1 MAVSEPENT
10 RGGEHHS
17 ANNMEHFC
25 DHMYMGWWSGFLTN
39 KKDGQFFVIQDQLP
53 IVQLDSGTVY
63 QRITPEL
70 TSWALS
76 TIRLPLILMPITVSG
91 LFCPWL

>member
-25 DHMYMGWWSGFLTN
+25 DHVYMGWWRGFPTN
-39 KKDGQFFVIQDQLP
+39 KKDGQFFVVQAQLP

-63 QRITPEL
+63 QRIAPEP
-70 TSWALS
+70 TS
-76 TIRLPLILMPITVSG
+76 
-91 LFCPWL
+91 